1 MPYLNRAE
9 AEAYLKNPRIQDLL
23 RVIKFAEG
31 TGDDGPYA
39 KPEVENYSYKMLR
52 GGELFNDLSKHPD
65 HGTPYPGGRPA
76 GFPQF
81 FPWVFEEAA
90 VPLGLKDF
98 SPHSQKLAAIYEADR
113 RLKNF
118 TGRKDGKDLG
128 GLNYILN
135 KGLDKHSINQLSG
148 AWASFPVLGSDG
160 LLSNE
165 SMYEDQAL
173 EGPKSMKE
181 LNRVFNERLNNE
193 AKQREAVQLS
203 NTWLDNI
210 SPLLEGLK
218 NMNPFKKEE
227 KKPTVIPPLP
237 PIPDNMGNQWDN
249 Y

>member
-52 GGELFNDLSKHPD
+52 GGGLFNDLSRHPD

-76 GFPQF
+76 GFAQF
-81 FPWVFEEAA
+81 FPWVFQEAA
-90 VPLGLKDF
+90 VPLDLKDF

-118 TGRKDGKDLG
+118 TGRQDGKDLG

-135 KGLDKHSINQLSG
+135 KGLDRDSINQLSG

-165 SMYEDQAL
+165 SMYKDQAL
-173 EGPKSMKE
+173 EGPKSMEE

-193 AKQREAVQLS
+193 AKRAEAVKLS
-203 NTWLDNI
+203 ENWLQR
-210 SPLLEGLK
+210 L
-218 NMNPFKKEE
+218 NPFRKKEASL
-227 KKPTVIPPLP
+227 PGPLP
-237 PIPDNMGNQWDN
+237 IIPNEITSYGGN
-249 Y
+249 YE